1 MMETESGL
9 LLFAVWTS
17 YFVIGFSFLVV
28 LYRLIHG
35 PEISDRLIVLDL
47 SASAFMAL
55 VIVLITTTGH
65 TVFLNVA
72 LAVALV
78 MFMGNI
84 AFAGYLRKT
93 LK

>member
-1 MMETESGL
+1 MIESNNGL
-9 LLFAVWTS
+9 LSFAVWTA
-17 YFVIGFSFLVV
+17 YFSIGFTFLVV
-28 LYRLIHG
+28 LFRLIRG
-35 PEISDRLIVLDL
+35 PEITDRLIVLDL

-55 VIVLITTTGH
+55 VIVLIISTGQ